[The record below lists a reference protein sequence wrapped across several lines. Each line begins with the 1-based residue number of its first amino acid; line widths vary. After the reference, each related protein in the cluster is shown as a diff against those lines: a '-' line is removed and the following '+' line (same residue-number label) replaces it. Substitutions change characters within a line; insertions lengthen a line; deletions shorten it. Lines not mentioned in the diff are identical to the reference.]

1 MKVLGTVTANSYQIV
16 TNGDEAI
23 GSMLSSDSK
32 RGGGVAVVISADDR
46 FADGERLSKAG
57 NARGEE

>member
-32 RGGGVAVVISADDR
+32 RGGAL
-46 FADGERLSKAG
+46 RLSYQQTTGPLMASGYQKLG
-57 NARGEE
+57 T

>member
-32 RGGGVAVVISADDR
+32 RGGRCGCHINR
-46 FADGERLSKAG
+46 RQ
-57 NARGEE
+57 AR